1 MNANL
6 LLCTEEWLQNLAMAT
21 LKESTIVLLA
31 LNHVVYIYS
40 AVVVATLKFLV
51 VSVVVVGRRDYQGE
65 ICKSVLACSVSYLEL
80 VQIKN
85 CCTKIVRAMS

>member
-65 ICKSVLACSVSYLEL
+65 IY
-80 VQIKN
+80 QIN
-85 CCTKIVRAMS
+85 ET